1 MSARLQR
8 FPDKRHELSDDMES
22 FYHVLN
28 WCALLYLCHVQAG
41 DVEWVAKFVSNMYD
55 FASAENPERG
65 NRDKLVYM
73 AEGRSFVT
81 FPRFESGETHPL
93 TWVLTRLADL
103 FKSHYHHVPCRQSP
117 NPSQVPGM
125 AVALHKP
132 AVRLPVPWA
141 NDFEEEE
148 EPDSYERPA
157 AHLTHIAGLGDPDPT
172 KSPLLDHK
180 NMLRSLW
187 HPLRKPDT
195 KWPIVDRVDRRQI
208 VLGTTTKGKRTSQSH
223 QLDSGTNDSKRS
235 RTGVSPFVQA
245 PSAASRHHRTYASSA
260 RAHSRSSKSAR
271 GSPAHSDSSTRSGS
285 PITGASSA
293 LSTLDLQEQLK
304 PALTNLSEL
313 LAPRGRQPRS
323 GRPPSPGNI
332 PWLRN
337 AGSQGIGPTMSG
349 NVISLNDPFPGVIS
363 LDDPSPNVI
372 SLNDPFP
379 GFISLNDP
387 LPGDMEF
394 PLRPQYPESYQRSTR
409 GGDFDDVASAGDD
422 NRESPLILSRQI
434 D

>member
-8 FPDKRHELSDDMES
+8 FPDKRHELTDDMES

-28 WCALLYLCHVQAG
+28 WCALLCLHHTDADDINAIAQ
-41 DVEWVAKFVSNMYD
+41 FMSMMYD
-55 FASAENPERG
+55 FVSHEIPERG
-65 NRDKLVYM
+65 HPDKLKYM

-81 FPRFESGETHPL
+81 FPRLESGEEHPL
-93 TWVLTRLADL
+93 TWVLPRLANL
-103 FKSHYHHVPCRQSP
+103 FKLHYHHVPYADSRVGLPRLKEKKPVERILPASMKRKADKSPGANQSHLDDLE
-117 NPSQVPGM
+117 
-125 AVALHKP
+125 A
-132 AVRLPVPWA
+132 
-141 NDFEEEE
+141 
-148 EPDSYERPA
+148 PDSA
-157 AHLTHIAGLGDPDPT
+157 
-172 KSPLLDHK
+172 KSPLLDHSQ
-180 NMLRSLW
+180 MLEILW
-187 HPLRKPDT
+187 HPLTSEEEKFP
-195 KWPIVDRVDRRQI
+195 WPMDRAVERQI
-208 VLGTTTKGKRTSQSH
+208 VLGVRSKGKRTSQSR
-223 QLDSGTNDSKRS
+223 QRDSGADDSKRS

-245 PSAASRHHRTYASSA
+245 TSAAPRPRRTYASSA
-260 RAHSRSSKSAR
+260 RGHSRSSKSAR

-323 GRPPSPGNI
+323 GRPPSPSNI

-337 AGSQGIGPTMSG
+337 TGSQGIGPTMSG
-349 NVISLNDPFPGVIS
+349 NVISLNYPFPGVIS
-363 LDDPSPNVI
+363 LDDPSPDVI

-387 LPGDMEF
+387 LPGDTEF

-422 NRESPLILSRQI
+422 NRESPLISSRQI